1 MKIIKKQLLLYLFL
15 MCSPRITTSALI
27 LFILLTSF
35 TYYHGDTI
43 VATNSYEQG
52 PPQHHVKEEINPKYQ
67 NRHIFHVMSVYNSSV
82 KTRITSEHKAYDIS
96 ALKFNYT
103 SQSTKYHKSKSH
115 IPYIQVQKF
124 WNNDPLN
131 VFIDINFD
139 TYKMSSK
146 YLSDVERAIDLWS
159 NLLKS
164 YSGNYSSW
172 NFNVTTYLKKP
183 VHSAI
188 IIKLSGDP
196 LGQICNDS
204 KVRTYAI
211 TFFPSANDQ
220 NSYLNIPTSCL
231 VGGQEQ
237 AVSHQEI
244 YSTVLHEFGHA
255 LGLGH
260 AHNLNGDLMCSTE
273 LTNQPSVT
281 CEPYSVL
288 NVKPSKFDIN
298 ALLYIYGTDG
308 FKEPNNRLFDGD

>member
-1 MKIIKKQLLLYLFL
+1 MKIIKKLLLFHLFQI
-15 MCSPRITTSALI
+15 CSARITISALI
-27 LFILLTSF
+27 LFILLASSS
-35 TYYHGDTI
+35 YYHGGTI
-43 VATNSYEQG
+43 AATNSYEE
-52 PPQHHVKEEINPKYQ
+52 PSQHHVKEHFIPRYQ
-67 NRHIFHVMSVYNSSV
+67 GGRIFHVISVYNSSI
-82 KTRITSEHKAYDIS
+82 KTRLTSEHKAYDS
-96 ALKFNYT
+96 SVLKFNYT
-103 SQSTKYHKSKSH
+103 FQSTKYNKSKLY

-124 WNNDPLN
+124 WNNDPLK

-139 TYKMSSK
+139 TFKMSSK
-146 YLSDVERAIDLWS
+146 YLPDVERAIHLWS

-172 NFNVTTYLKKP
+172 NFDVTTYLKKP

-211 TFFPSANDQ
+211 SFFPSANDQ

-231 VGGQEQ
+231 VGGKEQ
-237 AVSHQEI
+237 TASHQEI

-260 AHNLNGDLMCSTE
+260 AHYLNGDLMCSTE
-273 LTNQPSVT
+273 VTNQTSIT

-288 NVKPSKFDIN
+288 NVKPSEFDIK
-298 ALLYIYGTDG
+298 ALLYIYGMDG
-308 FKEPNNRLFDGD
+308 FKVPNNRLFDGH